1 MPNDPSGPQSPD
13 QLGVHGRVEGVTRI
27 GGRAIFLGIL
37 ILAALIGGII
47 YGLNGGKS
55 QQQAAAPPTPP
66 VAPPPPVAAGP
77 HFGAD
82 VPIVET
88 PPPET
93 PPPAVL
99 LPPSAPPLNETSP
112 TPVGGPNALP
122 SGPSPAE
129 IAEEKRLEEER
140 QRELDAEKAREDEL
154 KRANQAPIL
163 LAGVGNGSGGGYS
176 GGGGA
181 PATLTIGPAGP
192 SGPSGASGASGATG
206 PAGAAGSPAG
216 ATGFAPGAGGA
227 AAGAPGAAAGGAPGG
242 APGGAGAAPSSPT
255 PNPGLAYLAGPTGQF
270 ASTAYT
276 LQSGL
281 NSRNNLQA
289 SRYAP
294 ATIFEL
300 LAGSVMPAE
309 LITGIDS
316 EQPGLVTGQI
326 REDVYDSKSGKFL
339 LIPKGSRLIGVY
351 SNGGSYGTSRV
362 QVAWQRLIFP
372 DTSSIDLLQMSG
384 ADVQGGGGLGGKV
397 DNHTG
402 QLIFSTLL
410 SSVLAAG
417 LALSQPT
424 TTVVSS
430 TTGTVAVPSQG
441 ALAAQGVA
449 SQLTQTTQGLI
460 QKSLNQAPTVYVP
473 KGYPFLVIVD
483 RDMIFPGPYGP
494 SLLP

>member
-47 YGLNGGKS
+47 YGLNGNKS
-55 QQQAAAPPTPP
+55 SQQAAAPPTPP
-66 VAPPPPVAAGP
+66 VAPPPPVAQGP

-99 LPPSAPPLNETSP
+99 LPPSAPPLNEASA
-112 TPVGGPNALP
+112 TPPGGGPNVAP
-122 SGPSPAE
+122 SGPSAAE
-129 IAEEKRLEEER
+129 IAEEKRLDAER

-154 KRANQAPIL
+154 RRANQAPIL
-163 LAGVGNGSGGGYS
+163 LAGVGNGSGGGFT
-176 GGGGA
+176 GGPG
-181 PATLTIGPAGP
+181 PATLLASAGAPGTTGAAGTTGASGP
-192 SGPSGASGASGATG
+192 SGPSG
-206 PAGAAGSPAG
+206 PAGAAGAAGSSGSAPGAAG
-216 ATGFAPGAGGA
+216 AAPGAGGG
-227 AAGAPGAAAGGAPGG
+227 AAGAAPGG
-242 APGGAGAAPSSPT
+242 ATAASGPT
-255 PNPGLAYLAGPTGQF
+255 PNPALAYLAGPTGQF
-270 ASTAYT
+270 ASTAYN
-276 LQSGL
+276 LQSGAY
-281 NSRNNLQA
+281 SHNNLPS

-326 REDVYDSKSGKFL
+326 REDVYDSKSGRYL

-402 QLIFSTLL
+402 TLIIGTLL

-424 TTVVSS
+424 TTVVS
-430 TTGTVAVPSQG
+430 TTQGTVAVPSQG
-441 ALAAQGVA
+441 ALAAQGVGQ
-449 SQLTQTTQGLI
+449 QLTQTTQGLI
-460 QKSLNQAPTVYVP
+460 QKNLNQPPTVYVP
-473 KGYPFLVIVD
+473 RGYPFLVVVD

-494 SLLP
+494 SFLP